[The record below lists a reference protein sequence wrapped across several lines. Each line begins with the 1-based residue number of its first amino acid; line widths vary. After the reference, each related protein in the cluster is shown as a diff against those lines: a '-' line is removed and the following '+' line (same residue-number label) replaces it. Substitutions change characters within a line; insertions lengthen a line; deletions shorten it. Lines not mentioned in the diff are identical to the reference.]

1 MRFNLRFNAF
11 AAFILLG
18 MATLSGCTTN
28 PATGEQSF
36 TGFMSVEDEQKVGAE
51 EHPKMLKAFGGTYS
65 DAELQAYVQ
74 AIGQKL
80 AKQSEIP
87 NQRFQFFVLNDDTV
101 NAFALPGGYVYV
113 SRGLVTLAEDE
124 AELAG
129 VIGHEIGHVA
139 ARHSAQR
146 YSSQM
151 ATQIGVTAV
160 SIIGAVL
167 GAPNGVGNIVSLGAQ
182 AALQSYSRSQ
192 ELEADRLGI
201 RYISKAGYNT
211 DALGDFFAKLDAQT
225 TIAAAMEGKAKGG
238 DSIMSTHPRTIDR
251 IQQAK
256 SLAADAMPANAA
268 RARNP
273 FLNQLDGVMFGPDPK
288 EGFMKSD
295 TFIHPGIGF
304 SFDFPPEFTVKNGDA
319 EVFGQDGKGTE
330 VIFSMANADV
340 ASGYANLTDYL
351 RGPWAKE
358 SGFQPDNLERL
369 TINGYEGV
377 SGTSRGET
385 KFGTRDIHF
394 LAIRTSRNQ
403 IFRFVFLTDPSV
415 TSAMSVPLRRTTYS
429 FKLLNPADIDQV
441 RPPVIRVVDV
451 KPGATV
457 SGFASRMPLGKYNE
471 DWFRALNLNAMANGL
486 KAGEKVKIVAD

>member
-385 KFGTRDIHF
+385 KFGTRDIRF